1 MVTYIFYRVKIV
13 EIFVPLAAHFNETK
27 KQTCLKHS
35 KNCLDC
41 QVTGNIKTTQNYKPL
56 QIYAR
61 EVSRDII

>member
-1 MVTYIFYRVKIV
+1 MVTYIFYGVKIV

-27 KQTCLKHS
+27 KTNL